1 MKRQA
6 APLVAPRVALL
17 AALLAPATAFAHGVE
32 SLGEQSHAADKPASL
47 WGFLS
52 NPAHAAAHVAIDEQ
66 DGWRFIESDGLA
78 DHETGAF
85 PNRGNPNAIREQSFR
100 FRVPLRPQAAGR
112 VTPLGHQNFGVAL
125 NGVPFDP
132 LTAEYWNN
140 DRASS
145 WNIEAMSGA
154 MNLGL
159 DRNNAHVQPN
169 GAYHYHAMPTG
180 HLEKLGAQK
189 NGPVQLGWAADGF
202 PIYAPFGFGAAEY
215 KASYRIKSGVRPSGP
230 GGAYDGTYVQDY
242 EYAQGLG
249 DLDECNG
256 VTAKTAEF
264 PNGTYLY
271 VISTAYPFIPRCW
284 KGAPDQ
290 SFARGPRGQGGG
302 QGGGPGGPGMGGQG
316 MGGPGMGG
324 PGMGMPP
331 PFGHRPPPR

>member
-1 MKRQA
+1 MKRS
-6 APLVAPRVALL
+6 ALAL
-17 AALLAPATAFAHGVE
+17 AALLAPAAAHGHGVE
-32 SLGEQSHAADKPASL
+32 GLGGQSHAVDKPASL
-47 WGFLS
+47 WDFLS

-66 DGWRFIESDGLA
+66 GGWRFIESDGLA

-85 PNRGNPNAIREQSFR
+85 PNRGNPNAIREQSYR
-100 FRVPLRPQAAGR
+100 FRVALRPQAAGR

-140 DRASS
+140 DRASG

-180 HLEKLGAQK
+180 LLEKLSARK

-202 PIYAPFGFGAAEY
+202 PIYAPYGFGAGEL
-215 KASYRIKSGVRPSGP
+215 KASFRVKSGTRPSGP
-230 GGAYDGTYVQDY
+230 KGAYDGTYVQDY
-242 EYAQGLG
+242 EYAPGRG

-264 PNGTYLY
+264 PDGTYLY
-271 VISTAYPFIPRCW
+271 VLSTAYPFIPRCW
-284 KGAPDQ
+284 KGAPDM
-290 SFARGPRGQGGG
+290 SFARGPGGQQGAGQGGG
-302 QGGGPGGPGMGGQG
+302 QGGGPGGGMPN
-316 MGGPGMGG
+316 GGPGGMRPPGG
-324 PGMGMPP
+324 PQGGPQGGPP

>member
-1 MKRQA
+1 MNRPVLLLTVLLLPTA
-6 APLVAPRVALL
+6 ASG
-17 AALLAPATAFAHGVE
+17 HGIE
-32 SLGEQSHAADKPASL
+32 GMGGQSHTAQKPASF
-47 WGFLS
+47 WDFLS

-85 PNRGNPNAIREQSFR
+85 PNRGNPNAIREQSYR
-100 FRVPLRPQAAGR
+100 FRVPLRPLAAGR
-112 VTPLGHQNFGVAL
+112 ITPLGHQNFGVAL

-140 DRASS
+140 DRASG

-159 DRNNAHVQPN
+159 DANNAHVQPN

-180 HLEKLGAQK
+180 LLEKLSAQK

-202 PIYAPFGFGAAEY
+202 PIYAPFGFGPAEY
-215 KASYRIKSGVRPSGP
+215 KASYRIKSGARPSGP

-256 VTAKTAEF
+256 VTAQTAEF
-264 PNGTYLY
+264 PDGAYLY
-271 VISTAYPFIPRCW
+271 VLSTNYPFIPRCW

-290 SFARGPRGQGGG
+290 SFARGPNGQGGG
-302 QGGGPGGPGMGGQG
+302 QGGGPGGM
-316 MGGPGMGG
+316 
-324 PGMGMPP
+324 
-331 PFGHRPPPR
+331 RPPPGGVQDGLPGTPPPNRPDPWSRLKRPQQGY